1 MPYKVSQ
8 NDTHDVSVASLSWH
22 FGETEAKTG
31 NVLYIIFNFVT
42 NMIFNLLFCFTFHL
56 IFGANLNIFLFQV
69 IIAELS
75 SLLWWK
81 GIIFCSFTKFHF
93 VEFLMFCFAWRKT
106 PKRPSIYKSQ
116 FNLPTLLQST
126 QYQGSIKK
134 NQLWRASAHVLH
146 KLPPVIKFPSKT
158 RSK

>member
-8 NDTHDVSVASLSWH
+8 KDTHNVLVASLSVH

-42 NMIFNLLFCFTFHL
+42 NMIFNLLFWFTYHL

-75 SLLWWK
+75 SVLWWK
-81 GIIFCSFTKFHF
+81 GIFFCSFAKFHF
-93 VEFLMFCFAWRKT
+93 VEFWMLCYAWRKT
-106 PKRPSIYKSQ
+106 RKRPSIYKSQ

-126 QYQGSIKK
+126 QYQGSRKK
-134 NQLWRASAHVLH
+134 PALKNIC
-146 KLPPVIKFPSKT
+146 PCIT
-158 RSK
+158 